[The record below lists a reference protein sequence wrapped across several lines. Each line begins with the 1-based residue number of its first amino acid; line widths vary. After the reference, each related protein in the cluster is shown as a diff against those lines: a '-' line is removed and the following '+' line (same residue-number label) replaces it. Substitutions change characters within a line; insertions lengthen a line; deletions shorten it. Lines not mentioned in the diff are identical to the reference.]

1 MGSSLYVIKSE
12 LLLIPVGGFVGWEY
26 LILEKCL
33 KMGVLAKKK
42 IIFPPNVVKKVRFG
56 VIIIVK
62 IEKL

>member
-1 MGSSLYVIKSE
+1 MGSPQYVIKSE
-12 LLLIPVGGFVGWEY
+12 LLLIPVGGFVGWEN

-42 IIFPPNVVKKVRFG
+42 NIFPPNVVKKMRFG

-62 IEKL
+62 IGSF

>member
-33 KMGVLAKKK
+33 KMGVLAKK
-42 IIFPPNVVKKVRFG
+42 
-56 VIIIVK
+56 
-62 IEKL
+62 